1 MCFPLPPPPS
11 SMSIFTFLCWAILSR
26 QRKNCLNV
34 YRVPHHADVCGVG
47 KSLVNVILIV
57 QWPDLFQCC
66 SLCEYA
72 TAPSRCIAVT
82 SHQLAGLGFLC
93 PVGQPHDGTLMLFPG
108 IAGGGLKQGKKRQ
121 SKHEIYFLV
130 FLTLKIE
137 RKLNWTRG
145 QTLVKDWKQTPCLW
159 MRRIACWIQGVWCVT

>member
-1 MCFPLPPPPS
+1 MVKKKLLEHVSTTPRISLWGRE
-11 SMSIFTFLCWAILSR
+11 MS
-26 QRKNCLNV
+26 
-34 YRVPHHADVCGVG
+34 P
-47 KSLVNVILIV
+47 LIV

-66 SLCEYA
+66 SLGSYT
-72 TAPSRCIAVT
+72 TAPSHCIAIT

-108 IAGGGLKQGKKRQ
+108 IAGGGHEQGKKRQ

-137 RKLNWTRG
+137 RTLNWTRG
-145 QTLVKDWKQTPCLW
+145 QTLVK
-159 MRRIACWIQGVWCVT
+159 V

>member
-1 MCFPLPPPPS
+1 M
-11 SMSIFTFLCWAILSR
+11 
-26 QRKNCLNV
+26 
-34 YRVPHHADVCGVG
+34 
-47 KSLVNVILIV
+47 
-57 QWPDLFQCC
+57 LF
-66 SLCEYA
+66 LCEYA
-72 TAPSRCIAVT
+72 TAPSRCIAIT

-108 IAGGGLKQGKKRQ
+108 IAGGGHEQGKECQ

-145 QTLVKDWKQTPCLW
+145 QTLVKN
-159 MRRIACWIQGVWCVT
+159 